1 MAKTVKDMVAEAS
14 AVVPRISQQDAADM
28 VEKGAVLLDIREPG
42 EVVQSGKAD
51 RRGDDPQRPFG
62 IPGGP
67 VIETCMTQPWI
78 PEKPVIL
85 YCAVGGRAALAGQT
99 LKDLGYKQVYNLG
112 GFKDWVG
119 GQAVK
124 VE

>member
-42 EVVQSGKAD
+42 EVTKSGKAAGAVTVP
-51 RRGDDPQRPFG
+51 RGLLEFRADPTSDLHDPALD
-62 IPGGP
+62 
-67 VIETCMTQPWI
+67 

-85 YCAVGGRAALAGQT
+85 YCAAGGRAALAGQA
-99 LKDLGYKQVYNLG
+99 LKELGYKQVYNLG
-112 GFKDWVG
+112 GFKDWAEAG
-119 GQAVK
+119 GK